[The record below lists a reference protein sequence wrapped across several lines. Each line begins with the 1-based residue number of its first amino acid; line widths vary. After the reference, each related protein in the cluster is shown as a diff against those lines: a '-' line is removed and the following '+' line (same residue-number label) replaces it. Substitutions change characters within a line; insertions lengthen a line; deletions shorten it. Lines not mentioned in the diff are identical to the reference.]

1 MLCLSLWVVSHA
13 YSLKH
18 GCAHVTNDG
27 SLIPR
32 GSLGTHLWPAEAWLN
47 DSQFLVKRSLPK
59 PANGCPTYDC
69 IGLLLMW
76 QLSLGKE
83 QRNLETTTLLEFC
96 MIGTSIS
103 KRKRHML
110 PNAYTSFAWSSTE
123 QYKTIIRKLCYS
135 ALLNADQY
143 SKKNILCG
151 YLTPQLQGQISMLMS
166 ISDDSSR
173 IILG

>member
-1 MLCLSLWVVSHA
+1 MLLIKLDTEFMLCLSLWVVSHA

-83 QRNLETTTLLEFC
+83 QRNLETTTLLHDRDLHIKEAHAAKCLYLFRLVVYRTIYNHHSQVMLLSPPEC
-96 MIGTSIS
+96 WSI
-103 KRKRHML
+103 L
-110 PNAYTSFAWSSTE
+110 
-123 QYKTIIRKLCYS
+123 
-135 ALLNADQY
+135 
-143 SKKNILCG
+143 
-151 YLTPQLQGQISMLMS
+151 
-166 ISDDSSR
+166 
-173 IILG
+173 